1 METLSATNLQVIF
14 LFSTH
19 LTAAIVAEENL
30 MTLFDFPR
38 FLDVMA
44 KDMKPEPFDRQLRD
58 AFKVLN
64 KDSTGFVTVFE
75 LRHILTNIGEKLEPS
90 EFDKWIREAPINDTD
105 SKSQWEPL
113 APTKEAHE
121 FHLSQTYHEG
131 LLKLQAKE
139 YEKARELLE
148 SVLKYPLI
156 ANAQVDSSA
165 SDGHL
170 LQLRF

>member
-1 METLSATNLQVIF
+1 MHPA
-14 LFSTH
+14 
-19 LTAAIVAEENL
+19 
-30 MTLFDFPR
+30 
-38 FLDVMA
+38 
-44 KDMKPEPFDRQLRD
+44 
-58 AFKVLN
+58 
-64 KDSTGFVTVFE
+64 
-75 LRHILTNIGEKLEPS
+75 
-90 EFDKWIREAPINDTD
+90 INDTD

-170 LQLRF
+170 LQLSIIIPRALLAAALSNDLVILSLQL

>member
-1 METLSATNLQVIF
+1 MALVLHF
-14 LFSTH
+14 HFSI
-19 LTAAIVAEENL
+19 AA
-30 MTLFDFPR
+30 
-38 FLDVMA
+38 
-44 KDMKPEPFDRQLRD
+44 
-58 AFKVLN
+58 
-64 KDSTGFVTVFE
+64 
-75 LRHILTNIGEKLEPS
+75 
-90 EFDKWIREAPINDTD
+90 INDTD

-170 LQLRF
+170 LQLSIIIPRALLAAALSNDLVILSLQL